1 MNNLLLDTC
10 AVIWMGTNAQMRD
23 IAVKR
28 INDSYRLGR
37 KVCVSPITAWEL
49 GGMVYKGRIRL
60 KLSVTDWFENFTNQN
75 AIDVCELTAHI
86 LSYSWGLP
94 GNPPNDPADKIII
107 ATARAL
113 NLSIITRD
121 QLILNYAAE
130 GYVDATVC

>member
-1 MNNLLLDTC
+1 MNDLLLDSC
-10 AVIWMGTNAQMRD
+10 AVIWMGTNTRMDD

-28 INDSYRLGR
+28 INDSYHCGR
-37 KVCVSPITAWEL
+37 KIYVSPITAWEL
-49 GGMVYKGRIRL
+49 GGMVSKGRIRL
-60 KLSVTDWFENFTNQN
+60 KLSVTDWFESFTNQN
-75 AIDVCELTAHI
+75 AIDICDLTAHI

-121 QLILNYAAE
+121 QLILDYAAE
-130 GYVDATVC
+130 GYVDAIVC